1 MVQVSRSVCLALTI
15 MSVVALTNS
24 HVHAGAFAVDEQGA
38 AAMGRAN
45 AFSAQAN
52 DPSALFYNPAGIG
65 QLEGT
70 QVSFGTTLIAPTT
83 TFESQVSGNVT
94 DTEAAVFYPPT
105 LYMTHEFSS
114 NIAAGLGVFVPFG
127 LSTEWPA
134 DWEGRYVTTFSEINT
149 LYINPNI
156 VWKSTSGLHLAVG
169 LTYVPSDVTLRSK
182 VPPLP
187 DSDME
192 IKADGDGW
200 GYNLAVLATLPARN
214 SLGISFRSG
223 VKVDYSG
230 DTTISPSGL
239 PDQIQSS
246 LTFPPILTVGIAHPL
261 TDTLTLEADWQW
273 VGWSTVDNITI
284 DFAGQPAS
292 GDSVTPKN
300 WENSSSLRLGV
311 ERVFERSALRAG
323 YAYDMTP
330 IPDETIDPSLA
341 DSDKQTF
348 ALGWGYRFSRASLDL
363 AYMFIA
369 SRDREVANT
378 LLQTDGTPFDHRGK
392 YSTRMHELGL
402 GFTYRF

>member
-1 MVQVSRSVCLALTI
+1 MVRVIRSVSVALTI
-15 MSVVALTNS
+15 MGVVSVTDRRVY
-24 HVHAGAFAVDEQGA
+24 AGAFAVDEQGA
-38 AAMGRAN
+38 AAMGQAN

-65 QLEGT
+65 QLGGT
-70 QVSFGTTLIAPTT
+70 QVSLGTTLIAPST
-83 TFESQVSGNVT
+83 TFENRVSGTST

-114 NIAAGLGVFVPFG
+114 NIAAGLGIFIPFG
-127 LSTEWPA
+127 LSTEWPG
-134 DWEGRYVTTFSEINT
+134 DWEGRYLTTFSEINT
-149 LYINPNI
+149 IYINPNI
-156 VWKSTSGLHLAVG
+156 VWKSTSGLHLAAG

-192 IKADGDGW
+192 INADGDGW
-200 GYNLAVLATLPARN
+200 GYNLAVLAALPARN

-230 DTTISPSGL
+230 DTTVSPSGL
-239 PDQIQSS
+239 PDQVRSS
-246 LTFPPILTVGIAHPL
+246 LTFPPIFTVGIAHHV
-261 TDTLTLEADWQW
+261 TETLTLEADWQW
-273 VGWSTVDNITI
+273 VGWATVDKITI
-284 DFAGQPAS
+284 DFAGQPSS

-311 ERVFERSALRAG
+311 EHMFERSVIRGG

-330 IPDETIDPSLA
+330 IPNETIDPSLA
-341 DSDKQTF
+341 DSDKQTL
-348 ALGWGYRFSRASLDL
+348 ALGWGYRFSRASIDL
-363 AYMFIA
+363 AYMFIV